1 MDYEELIG
9 KHTWLKNKNKVII
22 SPDVDGFLCGL
33 LVSYYLDWEIVGFY
47 DGGKISTIASTL
59 II

>member
-1 MDYEELIG
+1 M
-9 KHTWLKNKNKVII
+9 KNKNKVII